1 MRDFMDEEAE
11 IQEIRRRKIEE
22 IRRQQQYAADAEQQ
36 RAALEAQ
43 QQMVLRQILSPEAR
57 ERLARVKIAHPDTG
71 YEVEQQLIK
80 LAQSGRLAKMI
91 DDEMLQQILARL
103 IPQRREIK
111 IVRR

>member
-1 MRDFMDEEAE
+1 MNEDAE
-11 IQEIRRRKIEE
+11 IQEIRRRKLEA
-22 IRRQQQYAADAEQQ
+22 IRQRQQEAVDAEQQ

-43 QQMVLRQILSPEAR
+43 KQLVLRQILTPEAR
-57 ERLARVKIAHPDTG
+57 ERLARVKIAHPETG
-71 YEVEQQLIK
+71 YEVEQQLIM
-80 LAQSGRLAKMI
+80 LAQSGRLAKVI